1 MNVSYYRK
9 PRPKLRI
16 YCTILIAVIRG
27 TLMDCLLIP
36 LPSHDIELFESLGN
50 DKNNSVP
57 LYFDDE

>member
-1 MNVSYYRK
+1 
-9 PRPKLRI
+9 
-16 YCTILIAVIRG
+16 
-27 TLMDCLLIP
+27 MDCLLIP